1 MDRDPFL
8 ALQPPLATALADR
21 VEACAGYIPAF
32 GSVKPLIKDH
42 KMKIPLSQWLEQ
54 WTLQSSEILP
64 LRLVHKATVGPSQP
78 IASLISPVLEALAAV
93 CTCALGQAAND
104 IVRFCAEHAFSF
116 CPAIATMDVTDAF
129 WKMQERTIM
138 RRTKA
143 VADDNPAILEFFVVS
158 WETLELALHV
168 ILQDNF
174 FVAPAFS
181 SAAIYGRFTGCTM
194 GNVVSKPLCEIYYFG
209 AFKEALARLPSLTV
223 FYIRAGG
230 DDSVIMAHS
239 DEDICIL
246 HAEMLNADDGWSF
259 ELKMM
264 ERDQPLS
271 FFDVEL
277 RRCLDSNSGLW
288 IVHTGVH
295 FKPTDALLRTHADS
309 FWPRA
314 HQDALLRSH
323 LLRITRLCSTRETV
337 TQAARTVGRLL
348 ARRRHPLEDLIDSLR
363 QLEPQFLCDMIPPRH
378 VCDSRGSFLEPWYRP
393 FVPPRPKEAPKLLIK
408 MPFIGPASTVLRRV
422 ILETWTGIERFRLS
436 RDDVCITFIP
446 FKCLSRLLPGAKRH
460 PSPLLFGNAVYMIRD
475 SVSSCE
481 ET

>member
-1 MDRDPFL
+1 M
-8 ALQPPLATALADR
+8 
-21 VEACAGYIPAF
+21 
-32 GSVKPLIKDH
+32 
-42 KMKIPLSQWLEQ
+42 
-54 WTLQSSEILP
+54 
-64 LRLVHKATVGPSQP
+64 
-78 IASLISPVLEALAAV
+78 
-93 CTCALGQAAND
+93 
-104 IVRFCAEHAFSF
+104 
-116 CPAIATMDVTDAF
+116 
-129 WKMQERTIM
+129 
-138 RRTKA
+138 
-143 VADDNPAILEFFVVS
+143 
-158 WETLELALHV
+158 
-168 ILQDNF
+168 
-174 FVAPAFS
+174 
-181 SAAIYGRFTGCTM
+181 
-194 GNVVSKPLCEIYYFG
+194 
-209 AFKEALARLPSLTV
+209 PSLTV

-230 DDSVIMAHS
+230 DDSLIMAHS
-239 DEDICIL
+239 DEDIRIL
-246 HAEMLNADDGWSF
+246 HADMLNADDGWSF

-277 RRCLDSNSGLW
+277 RRCLDSNHGLW
-288 IVHTGVH
+288 IVQTGVH

-378 VCDSRGSFLEPWYRP
+378 VCDSRDSFLVPWYRP
-393 FVPPRPKEAPKLLIK
+393 FVPPRPKKAPKLLIK

-436 RDDVCITFIP
+436 RDDVCITYIP

-460 PSPLLFGNAVYMIRD
+460 PSALLFGNAVYMIRD
-475 SVSSCE
+475 SVSSGRRPDWCGIGQVGTRPLLHRIIEHCAAVRRGEGAYAHRVVDPFRGVRVLRSE
-481 ET
+481 EDPLRRLVFEALFIALHPGCLTRPSFTLELGEM